1 MSCKSWRLNLTNW
14 EIAGLTLTKAIRAI
28 QLNVSWT
35 RQKNTCWWYFLFCRV
50 QAAFSVAHKAHI
62 YDVLGRRYDIVKMMA
77 PIHPAN
83 VFYLFLFVLSPLET
97 LRPWFV
103 LSISIFDHIGNILPS
118 STEEMSLTFDINGIV
133 YASLSPRLLEF

>member
-1 MSCKSWRLNLTNW
+1 MF
-14 EIAGLTLTKAIRAI
+14 
-28 QLNVSWT
+28 
-35 RQKNTCWWYFLFCRV
+35 FLFCRV

-83 VFYLFLFVLSPLET
+83 VLYLFLFVLSSLET

-103 LSISIFDHIGNILPS
+103 YYQRLVILVNFLPS

-133 YASLSPRLLEF
+133 YASLSPRRLKDF

>member
-1 MSCKSWRLNLTNW
+1 M
-14 EIAGLTLTKAIRAI
+14 
-28 QLNVSWT
+28 
-35 RQKNTCWWYFLFCRV
+35 
-50 QAAFSVAHKAHI
+50 AHKAHI

-77 PIHPAN
+77 TIHPAN
-83 VFYLFLFVLSPLET
+83 FFVLSPLET

-133 YASLSPRLLEF
+133 YASLSPRRLKDF